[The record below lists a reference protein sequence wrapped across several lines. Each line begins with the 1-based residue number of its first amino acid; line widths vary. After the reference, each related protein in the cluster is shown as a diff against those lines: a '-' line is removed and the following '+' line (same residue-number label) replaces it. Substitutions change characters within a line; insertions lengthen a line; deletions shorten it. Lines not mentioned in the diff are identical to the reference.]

1 MFYFL
6 TCFSVCLL
14 LLFGRLVGRSPQLRW
29 APGQV
34 VFYFS
39 ALCFLFS
46 LMSRTESYP
55 TQHNTIYIRDVSE
68 ERKNKAELCCRTIQL
83 YFFFP
88 HLCLERGPSQY
99 VILQRPALVLL
110 DVRLKGEQA
119 LLTRRQIMSDRTRL
133 ANQHALTRHPSLFWA
148 SDSSDSFAFYDR

>member
-1 MFYFL
+1 M
-6 TCFSVCLL
+6 
-14 LLFGRLVGRSPQLRW
+14 GRSPQLRW

-39 ALCFLFS
+39 ALFFLFS
-46 LMSRTESYP
+46 LMSRTI
-55 TQHNTIYIRDVSE
+55 QHSTVYIRDVTE
-68 ERKNKAELCCRTIQL
+68 ERKNKAELYCSTIQL

>member
-1 MFYFL
+1 MFVCCCCLAGWWGGHLSFDGLLVKWYFIFQHYVF
-6 TCFSVCLL
+6 FSHLCPE
-14 LLFGRLVGRSPQLRW
+14 RSPI
-29 APGQV
+29 
-34 VFYFS
+34 
-39 ALCFLFS
+39 
-46 LMSRTESYP
+46 
-55 TQHNTIYIRDVSE
+55 QHNTIYIRDVSE

-148 SDSSDSFAFYDR
+148 SDSSDSFAFYDRWRDYVTW